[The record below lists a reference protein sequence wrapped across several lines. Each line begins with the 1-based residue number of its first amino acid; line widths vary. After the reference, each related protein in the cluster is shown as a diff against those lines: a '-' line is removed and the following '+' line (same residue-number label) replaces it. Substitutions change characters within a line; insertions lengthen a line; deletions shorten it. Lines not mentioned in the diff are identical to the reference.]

1 MVRDQS
7 QKAGISHPTHMQCL
21 EQAIH
26 WERSSVVSRVEGR
39 KPERLM
45 DVYKMEEADFSWRM
59 DSLLIM

>member
-1 MVRDQS
+1 
-7 QKAGISHPTHMQCL
+7 
-21 EQAIH
+21 
-26 WERSSVVSRVEGR
+26 VVSRVEGR